1 MDMIKDEISSIVFEN
16 EVEDEDQLSS
26 LCKEISS
33 ISESFEVCVNEDRK
47 GLSNNGFEV
56 KVLREKLT
64 ERVYHLHEDL
74 KFLVDVNRN
83 EGSTRRDSINMLEI
97 LEQISSIKSSVDG
110 MKEKL
115 RESQELVVKKTLEN
129 EYLKDQLT
137 ELETHN
143 FTSNGRSVVCH
154 SCRLF

>member
-16 EVEDEDQLSS
+16 EVEDEDQLSG

-97 LEQISSIKSSVDG
+97 LEQISRIKSSVDG